1 MKLPT
6 LNVDVAVNTKTM
18 QKGIAEANKKIAGL
32 SKQGLSIAG
41 GAIGAP
47 SFGAIG
53 AISGA
58 VGAAG
63 FTGLAGSLT
72 ALALPM
78 AGLALY
84 ISSAN
89 KALETLAS
97 STGRG
102 AAALDAMAEGK
113 PYGGIDLGAAG
124 RLAMAAPAAELQ
136 ATSAKGIFDTFIAST
151 MNAQGEME
159 GVFGLISDWARYT
172 SEGFKAA
179 VAATGAF
186 YSGQSFAEIER
197 RADQATTR
205 SAGGAQA
212 YMTTTEINQQADFVA
227 FERNRKAQR
236 EQNT

>member
-6 LNVDVAVNTKTM
+6 LNIDVAVNTKTM
-18 QKGIAEANKKIAGL
+18 QKGIAEANKKISGL
-32 SKQGLSIAG
+32 SRQGLSIAG

-58 VGAAG
+58 LGAAG
-63 FTGLAGSLT
+63 LTALAGSLT

-78 AGLALY
+78 AGLAAY
-84 ISSAN
+84 VYSAN
-89 KALETLAS
+89 KALETLAA

-102 AAALDAMAEGK
+102 ASALDAMAEGK
-113 PYGGIDLGAAG
+113 PYGGLDVGAAG

-136 ATSAKGIFDTFIAST
+136 ATSTKGIWDTFIAST

-159 GVFGLISDWARYT
+159 GVFGLIGDWARLT

-179 VAATGAF
+179 VAGAGAF
-186 YSGQSFAEIER
+186 FSGQTFEEQQR
-197 RADQATTR
+197 RMDMATTR

-212 YMTTTEINQQADFVA
+212 YMTTEEINRQADFVA